1 MQQIVV
7 MSFVQDA
14 IQNTISVV
22 IGSCKSRPRFPDA
35 WVKIY
40 FPDLSTTTVT
50 MPGRGLALLE
60 SVTAQVWSNLALR
73 DVVADKGRGA
83 IVSFYVK
90 RSSNDSR

>member
-35 WVKIY
+35 WVKISL
-40 FPDLSTTTVT
+40 PDLLTTTVT
-50 MPGRGLALLE
+50 MPGRELAFLE
-60 SVTAQVWSNLALR
+60 SVPAQVWSNLALR
-73 DVVADKGRGA
+73 DAVADKGRGA
-83 IVSFYVK
+83 IVDFYAK
-90 RSSNDSR
+90 RSSNGRR